1 VLDSAPYLC
10 ACIIASMDDV
20 EQSTVSNVSMV
31 GTMHWNISAQ
41 RLEASHL
48 SPTPGF
54 SSVAVAGDWC

>member
-1 VLDSAPYLC
+1 
-10 ACIIASMDDV
+10 MDDV

-48 SPTPGF
+48 SPAPGF